1 MVTAARPGGDRETV
15 DQALLRSLLSCSDY
29 ASSGLEAEAGPN
41 HSREVTMI
49 ARLREGM
56 ITRGDPSASQRNMVS
71 SEISALLRWED
82 DGGSS
87 DGDDQVGTP
96 AGGNA

>member
-1 MVTAARPGGDRETV
+1 MVTAARPDGDREIA
-15 DQALLRSLLSCSDY
+15 DQALLRSLLSRSGYVSSD
-29 ASSGLEAEAGPN
+29 LEAEVGPN

-49 ARLREGM
+49 DRLREGM
-56 ITRGDPSASQRNMVS
+56 AMSAGLSAPQRNMVS